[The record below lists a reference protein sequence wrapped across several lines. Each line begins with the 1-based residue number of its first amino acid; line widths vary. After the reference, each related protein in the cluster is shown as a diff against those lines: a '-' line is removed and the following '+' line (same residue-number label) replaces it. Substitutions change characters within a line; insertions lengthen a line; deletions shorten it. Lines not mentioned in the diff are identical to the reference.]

1 MIGKKMVELIIA
13 GVLGVVI
20 GGGSMALI
28 LKPKQEEKP
37 PPPTEN
43 IATEQQETIKQLTN
57 LDLTF
62 PICNPEYIKEKG
74 NLLCRELTCLQFSR
88 GIDSKT
94 GGQHCEQ
101 ISNIA
106 NKLEILKHCDKQEE
120 KSKTECIEIFWRR
133 N

>member
-1 MIGKKMVELIIA
+1 MVELIVA
-13 GVLGVVI
+13 AVLGVVI

-28 LKPKQEEKP
+28 LKPKKEPAAPVEQ
-37 PPPTEN
+37 
-43 IATEQQETIKQLTN
+43 IATQQQETIKQLTN

-62 PICNPEYIKEKG
+62 PICDPEYIKEKG

-106 NKLEILKHCDKQEE
+106 NKIEILDLCATKESEEDK
-120 KSKTECIEIFWRR
+120 KECVEIFWRR